1 MFIRMK
7 FVGVRG
13 TSVLKICFVKMVREI
28 KIQLQDYEFSF
39 KGHGVFSKTV
49 SSFFFFFFSVAFK
62 FIIRRFCLLA

>member
-28 KIQLQDYEFSF
+28 KIQTPDYEFSF
-39 KGHGVFSKTV
+39 KGHGVFSKTL
-49 SSFFFFFFSVAFK
+49 SSFFFFFSVAFK